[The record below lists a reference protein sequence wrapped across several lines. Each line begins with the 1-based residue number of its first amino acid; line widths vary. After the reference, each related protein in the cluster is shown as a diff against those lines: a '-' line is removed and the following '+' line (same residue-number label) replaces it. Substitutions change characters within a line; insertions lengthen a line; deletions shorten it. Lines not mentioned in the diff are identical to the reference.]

1 MIKKFNKYLS
11 YKNNSLY
18 LEETSLDSIKKK
30 FSTPIYCYS
39 LSEIHDN
46 FTDLKKSFKKMKP
59 MICYAVKA
67 NNHNQILSLLS
78 KSGCGADVVSK
89 GELQKSIK
97 NGIMPDKIVFSGV
110 GKTTDEIKYALRKN
124 IKQLN
129 VESEEE
135 LEEIAEIAKGEK
147 KNVRICIRVNP
158 DVDPRTH
165 YKISTGRF
173 EDKFGIPNSRI
184 IKLFEKYKDNNYL
197 EMVGLSI
204 HIGSQ
209 IQSLRPFEI
218 AFKKIKRQI
227 ESLRKLGFEIGVL
240 DLGGGIGIRYK
251 ENDSII
257 NLKEYCLLIEKLF
270 SNMKLEIIIEPG
282 RSLVGSSGILLSSII
297 RKKSGEK
304 KDFIIIDDGMNN

>member
-11 YKNNSLY
+11 YKNNFLY
-18 LEETSLDSIKKK
+18 LEETCLESIKLK
-30 FSTPIYCYS
+30 FTTPIFCYS
-39 LSEIHDN
+39 LSEIYDN
-46 FTDLKKSFKKMKP
+46 FIDLKKSFTKIKP

-110 GKTTDEIKYALRKN
+110 GKTTDEIKYALKKK

-135 LEEIAEIAKGEK
+135 LEEIAEIAKEEK
-147 KNVRICIRVNP
+147 KNVNICIRVNP
-158 DVDPRTH
+158 DVDPKTH
-165 YKISTGRF
+165 YKISTGRS

-184 IKLFEKYKDNNYL
+184 IKLFEKYKNNKYL
-197 EMVGLSI
+197 KIVGLSI

-209 IQSLRPFEI
+209 IQKIRPFEI
-218 AFKKIKRQI
+218 AFKKIKKQI
-227 ESLRKLGFEIGVL
+227 ESLRKLGFEIRVL
-240 DLGGGIGIRYK
+240 DLGGGIGIRYQ
-251 ENDSII
+251 ENDRII
-257 NLKEYCLLIEKLF
+257 NSKEYCLLIEKLF
-270 SNMKLEIIIEPG
+270 TNMKLEIIIEPG
-282 RSLVGSSGILLSSII
+282 RSLVGSSGILLSSVI
-297 RKKSGEK
+297 RKKKWRK
-304 KDFIIIDDGMNN
+304 KRFYHNRCWYE